1 MRLFFKITLYLI
13 ICVLFTVLTQ
23 IGGLVFLLS
32 WFIYRRIIKKATA
45 HFKPTLLIK
54 ILTFASLYLF
64 VTFLLVPIIAKPFG
78 RVPLPVFTT
87 KHIRPVNV
95 WTCILNRNYVRP
107 ELKSMFEKVAQTMHD
122 RYEGTEI
129 QYLDANLPFFDG
141 FPLVPH
147 LSHNDGRKLDL
158 AFFYTDK
165 RTGQKTNDKPSF
177 SGYGVFE
184 VPRPNEL
191 NSIETCLEKGY
202 WQYDFNKYMA
212 FGTQQEQLIFDEER
226 TKAMIE
232 LFSEAPG
239 IEKMF
244 LEPHLKT
251 RLQLNSNNTV
261 RFHGCQAVRHDDHLH
276 IQIRR

>member
-1 MRLFFKITLYLI
+1 MRTFFKTILYLL
-13 ICVLFTVLTQ
+13 LFLFLTLLTQ
-23 IGGLVFLLS
+23 IGGLIFLLS
-32 WFIYRRIIKKATA
+32 WFIYRRIIKKATERLKQA
-45 HFKPTLLIK
+45 FLVKT
-54 ILTFASLYLF
+54 LTFVSLYLF
-64 VTFLLVPIIAKPFG
+64 ATFLLVPIIAKPFG
-78 RVPLPVFTT
+78 RVPLPLFATNHV
-87 KHIRPVNV
+87 RPVTV

-107 ELKSMFEKVAQTMHD
+107 ELKSMVEKVAKTMHD
-122 RYEGTEI
+122 RYEGAEI

-158 AFFYTDK
+158 AFFYTDS
-165 RTGQKTNDKPSF
+165 RTGQQTNHKPSF

-184 VPRPNEL
+184 TPRPNEL

-212 FGTQQEQLIFDEER
+212 FGANQEQFIFDEER

-244 LEPHLKT
+244 IEPHLKA
-251 RLQLNSNNTV
+251 RMNLNNNNKV
-261 RFHGCQAVRHDDHLH
+261 RFHGCQSVRHDDHLH

>member
-1 MRLFFKITLYLI
+1 MRLFFKTILYL
-13 ICVLFTVLTQ
+13 LFFLFLTVLTQ

-32 WFIYRRIIKKATA
+32 WFIYRRIVKKATE
-45 HFKPTLLIK
+45 HFKPAFLIK
-54 ILTFASLYLF
+54 TLTFVSFYLLA
-64 VTFLLVPIIAKPFG
+64 TFLIVPNIAKLFG

-87 KHIRPVNV
+87 KHVRPVTV

-107 ELKSMFEKVAQTMHD
+107 ELKNTVEKVAKTMHD
-122 RYEGTEI
+122 RFKRTEM
-129 QYLDANLPFFDG
+129 QYLDANMPFFDG

-158 AFFYTDK
+158 AFFYTDS
-165 RTGQKTNDKPSF
+165 RTGQRTNDKPSF

-184 VPRPNEL
+184 APRPNEP
-191 NSIETCLEKGY
+191 NSIEACLEKGY

-212 FGTQQEQLIFDEER
+212 FGANQEQFIFDEER
-226 TKAMIE
+226 TRTMIE

-251 RLQLNSNNTV
+251 RLKLNNNNKV
-261 RFHGCQAVRHDDHLH
+261 RFHGCQSVRHDDHLH
-276 IQIRR
+276 IQIRL

>member
-1 MRLFFKITLYLI
+1 MRLFFKTILYLL
-13 ICVLFTVLTQ
+13 LFLLLTVLTQ

-45 HFKPTLLIK
+45 HFKPAFLIK
-54 ILTFASLYLF
+54 TLTFVSLYLF
-64 VTFLLVPIIAKPFG
+64 ATFLLVPIIAKPFG
-78 RVPLPVFTT
+78 RVPLPFFTT
-87 KHIRPVNV
+87 NHVRPVNV

-107 ELKSMFEKVAQTMHD
+107 ELKSMVEKVAKTMND

-158 AFFYTDK
+158 AFFYTNSG
-165 RTGQKTNDKPSF
+165 TGQKTNDKPSF

-184 VPRPNEL
+184 APRPNEM
-191 NSIETCLEKGY
+191 NSIETCLKQGY
-202 WQYDFNKYMA
+202 WQYDGTKYLA
-212 FGTQQEQLIFDEER
+212 LVARQEQFIFDEER

-251 RLQLNSNNTV
+251 RLKLNGNNKV